1 MNTHSLT
8 TEHLNV
14 TITDIPTTEEVN
26 KLLELLNLVRTM
38 STPAPEDEFALI
50 PWNSDLPWHGHPK
63 DVVRVRYVIKDHAH
77 AKYIDEGYAMS
88 FTWKICEN
96 CCSYVTG
103 YKILKKFLEPGQA
116 LDAGGNVVG
125 RPLPIELGDVPKIP
139 AGYAYA
145 GTGRVTNRK
154 RNYDAPIRIGDHL
167 GIHCREH
174 YCLPVDSTDF
184 GKFH

>member
-1 MNTHSLT
+1 
-8 TEHLNV
+8 
-14 TITDIPTTEEVN
+14 
-26 KLLELLNLVRTM
+26 M
-38 STPAPEDEFALI
+38 STPALEDEFALI

-63 DVVRVRYVIKDHAH
+63 DVVRVRYVIKDPRGHSQAT
-77 AKYIDEGYAMS
+77 YIDEGWAMS
-88 FTWKICEN
+88 FNWKII
-96 CCSYVTG
+96 TG

-125 RPLPIELGDVPKIP
+125 RPLPIKLGDVPKIP

-154 RNYDAPIRIGDHL
+154 RNYDALKLCNGGWIGDHL
-167 GIHCREH
+167 GLHCREH